1 MHLLEAVAGLRIVYN
16 SYATRI
22 LAGLRSAYN
31 ATMFVS
37 KQATLAM
44 LAGLPGTGKTTLAY
58 ALAQQLGW
66 SVLDKDLLNGVLLNA
81 GMEQG
86 QAAPLACQLL
96 FTLAEDLVV
105 QQRSS
110 VILDSAGR
118 QPFILERVTD
128 ITPRGG
134 AQLKV
139 IRCVAP
145 QAVRTQRLASRVAGP
160 SQWTVDQATDAN
172 QEAWYAHL
180 PPDTLV
186 LSTTQS
192 VEKSIATALTLLVA
206 RMIVRA
212 R

>member
-1 MHLLEAVAGLRIVYN
+1 MDDRTKHP
-16 SYATRI
+16 
-22 LAGLRSAYN
+22 
-31 ATMFVS
+31 
-37 KQATLAM
+37 TLVM
-44 LAGLPGTGKTTLAY
+44 LAGLPGTGNSTLSY

-66 SVLDKDLLNGVLLNA
+66 PVIDKDLLNGVLLNA
-81 GMEQG
+81 GVDQG
-86 QAAPLACQLL
+86 HAAPLAYQLL

-118 QPFILERVTD
+118 QPFILVRAID
-128 ITPRGG
+128 IAQRGG

-145 QAVRTQRLASRVAGP
+145 QAVRAQRLASRVAGP
-160 SQWTVDQATDAN
+160 SQWTVDQATDEE

-192 VEKSIATALTLLVA
+192 VEKSSATALTFLWHA
-206 RMIVRA
+206 
-212 R
+212 